1 MSLLLHKIVDVRNI
15 KKELLISC
23 VASNRFHL
31 KLKPVRRL
39 GCAETAVF
47 ITKNSLV
54 RPYGHIHVKR
64 VKDFSPTVHCL
75 RIAIERRTWSQNDA
89 LVMKNQ
95 LKEPIFTLFVFFA
108 IVQIVFCMENINYL
122 LSKSKISLLDC
133 NNNRQPCP

>member
-1 MSLLLHKIVDVRNI
+1 MRGNSRFYNEKLSRSPLWSYTR
-15 KKELLISC
+15 KKGQ
-23 VASNRFHL
+23 
-31 KLKPVRRL
+31 RL
-39 GCAETAVF
+39 Q
-47 ITKNSLV
+47 S
-54 RPYGHIHVKR
+54 
-64 VKDFSPTVHCL
+64 CL